1 MKKLLSL
8 LAAVGVVFALSSCG
22 DDDDDDVTTFDDVEV
37 TGPTGIGTLNNGQTG
52 ATAAFTVSV
61 DANLTATY
69 AVTTTGDVTVT
80 SDETGTVSGT
90 TVTVTFDAGTTA
102 GAAAIILT
110 VTDSEGDV
118 ASDEANFIINEPGD
132 NAATI
137 EGIPNAASIVTG
149 QTLTVAGPITL
160 PAADGIAASEAIV
173 LQVNGGAAVD
183 LGVTGTDTSP
193 LELTDVALPTSD
205 LTDGTYEILFTLTD
219 SDGDQ
224 ATFLHILNVEAVTF
238 FAAQEII
245 DDNGTEE
252 DPSDDVIFLEVNG
265 SINADYTLPT
275 EGENGEVIA
284 YYVLGGRVKVTNGA
298 TLTIPAGS
306 VLKGRE
312 GSGSNATALLVTRGS
327 SLMANGSAMLPII
340 FTAITDDLTIQD
352 VVGGDFV
359 GSLAPDVNGLWGGL
373 IVLGDATIAA
383 SGTEVQIEG
392 IPTSDQDGLY
402 GGSNDT
408 DNSGVI
414 NYVSVRHG
422 GSLIGSG
429 NEINGIT
436 LGGVGSGTSITN
448 VEVVGNQDDGIEWF
462 GGDVDVTNALVWNA
476 GDDALD
482 TDQDWVGSCSNF
494 IVVTPD
500 GSAFEL
506 DGPEPSGASSRAP
519 HTFDGGLV
527 YAGSDIDHLVDW
539 DGSTNAGL
547 TNIYF
552 YGWDAGYQQ
561 DGDFDPVESFGGDG
575 SGTSGT
581 WQYTLTA
588 GGAAASLIFIDVP
601 GAALTEVAENA
612 NTVGPADDTGFE
624 WTFASQSGALG
635 TIGL

>member
-137 EGIPNAASIVTG
+137 EGIPTSASIVTG

-160 PAADGIAASEAIV
+160 TAADGFAATEAFV

-193 LELTDVALPTSD
+193 LELTDVALPTSG
-205 LTDGTYEILFTLTD
+205 LAAGTYEILFTLTD

-224 ATFLHILNVEAVTF
+224 ATFLHILNVEAISF
-238 FAAQEII
+238 F
-245 DDNGTEE
+245 TSLEE
-252 DPSDDVIFLEVNG
+252 QAPEGSGIFFLEISG
-265 SINADYTLPT
+265 SINADYELPT
-275 EGENGEVIA
+275 SSDGENID
-284 YYVLGGRVKVTNGA
+284 YYVLAGRVKVTNSA

-306 VLKGRE
+306 VLKGRT
-312 GSGSNATALLVTRGS
+312 GTGANATALLVTRGAK
-327 SLMANGSAMLPII
+327 LMAEGTSEQPII
-340 FTAITDDLTIQD
+340 FTAIADDLTMID
-352 VVGGDFV
+352 IDNGDLV
-359 GSLAPDVNGLWGGL
+359 GSLAPTVNGEWGGL
-373 IVLGDATIAA
+373 IVLGNAPISASAA
-383 SGTEVQIEG
+383 EVQIEG
-392 IPTSDQDGLY
+392 IPTSDADGLY
-402 GGSNDT
+402 GGDDAT

-414 NYVSVRHG
+414 TYVSVRHG
-422 GSLIGSG
+422 GSNIGQG
-429 NEINGIT
+429 NEINGLS
-436 LGGVGSGTSITN
+436 LGGVGSGTTIN
-448 VEVVGNQDDGIEWF
+448 NIEIVANQDDGIEWF
-462 GGDVDVTNALVWNA
+462 GGNVSIDRALVWNS
-476 GDDALD
+476 GDDSMD
-482 TDQDWVGSCSNF
+482 TDQDWQGSCTNF
-494 IVVTPD
+494 LIVTPE

-506 DGPEPSGASSRAP
+506 DGPEGPASRDGGF
-519 HTFDGGLV
+519 HTFDIGTV
-527 YAGSDIDHLVDW
+527 YAGDDIGNLVDW
-539 DGSTNAGL
+539 DGGSGTDATNAQL
-547 TNIYF
+547 TNIYW
-552 YGWDAGYQQ
+552 YGIDAAYTG
-561 DGDFDPVESFGGDG
+561 GIASFEGDG
-575 SGTSGT
+575 SGTSANWEATIPMGA
-581 WQYTLTA
+581 TLA
-588 GGAAASLIFIDVP
+588 DIFNDGADAIV
-601 GAALTEVAENA
+601 TEVNENQ
-612 NTVGPADDTGFE
+612 NTVGVQNDDMFK
-624 WTFASQSGALG
+624 WTWPGSDGTLDALG
-635 TIGL
+635 L